1 MTARTAWAPM
11 RSIAFWK
18 GGGCAAPQASLG
30 KPVEKVNETA
40 TSARATMVPMP
51 FGSVTSARAAPAPP
65 ANGAA
70 RQVEKPDHD
79 RDRSARP
86 DRGDEGDQPVAVDS
100 PGLANMG
107 PDLRIPCLYT

>member
-11 RSIAFWK
+11 SSMGFGK
-18 GGGCAAPQASLG
+18 GGGCTAPQASLG

-51 FGSVTSARAAPAPP
+51 FGSVHRRGPLPHLRLMAKP
-65 ANGAA
+65 G
-70 RQVEKPDHD
+70 QVEKPDHD
-79 RDRSARP
+79 RDRSGRP

-100 PGLANMG
+100 PGLANLG
-107 PDLRIPCLYT
+107 PDLRIPCLYK

>member
-1 MTARTAWAPM
+1 M
-11 RSIAFWK
+11 AFWK

-65 ANGAA
+65 ANGESPARSRSPTMTGTAA
-70 RQVEKPDHD
+70 PPG
-79 RDRSARP
+79 S
-86 DRGDEGDQPVAVDS
+86 GDEGDKPVAVDS
-100 PGLANMG
+100 PGLANLG